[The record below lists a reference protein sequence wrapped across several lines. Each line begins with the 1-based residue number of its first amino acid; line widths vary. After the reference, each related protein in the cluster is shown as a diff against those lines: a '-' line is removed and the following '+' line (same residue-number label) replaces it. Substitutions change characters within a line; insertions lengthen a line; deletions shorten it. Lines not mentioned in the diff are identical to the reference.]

1 MLLTRSCLS
10 ASPRSRPSGARSRN
24 LRLQP
29 LARSRRRRARRNK
42 FPRLDDQSR
51 RADARRHPL
60 LRSVAAVVSGP
71 AAQAGIQPGDAIV
84 KVDGKPVRDP
94 IQLTRSIGSHPPGA
108 TVKLEIVRD
117 GKSREVE
124 VNLGRRPDETD
135 QARRLAPRGRRAE

>member
-1 MLLTRSCLS
+1 MANADGATYGVGMPVVAFFSKKITDGKALL
-10 ASPRSRPSGARSRN
+10 
-24 LRLQP
+24 
-29 LARSRRRRARRNK
+29 
-42 FPRLDDQSR
+42 
-51 RADARRHPL
+51 DATK
-60 LRSVAAVVSGP
+60 AT
-71 AAQAGIQPGDAIV
+71 
-84 KVDGKPVRDP
+84 VDGKPVRDP

>member
-1 MLLTRSCLS
+1 
-10 ASPRSRPSGARSRN
+10 
-24 LRLQP
+24 
-29 LARSRRRRARRNK
+29 
-42 FPRLDDQSR
+42 
-51 RADARRHPL
+51 
-60 LRSVAAVVSGP
+60 VVSGP